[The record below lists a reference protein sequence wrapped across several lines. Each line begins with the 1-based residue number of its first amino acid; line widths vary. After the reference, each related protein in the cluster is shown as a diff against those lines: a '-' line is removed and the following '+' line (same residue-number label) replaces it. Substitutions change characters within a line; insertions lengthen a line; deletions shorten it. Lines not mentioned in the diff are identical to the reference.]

1 MRQIALS
8 FFSEC
13 VHYSQ
18 SFFLLVRSSH
28 VSYVP
33 FSRLVLFAPASDTFD
48 TQHTHIY
55 TYLYMCKLKAVTSV
69 LTVLFFSI
77 FFFFVFKAVLLLNVR
92 GRCKKQKQKQKTTT
106 TFKKKSEDDAVDRR
120 MRDSLGALCVSSDCL
135 PYDIVRNPKALSP
148 VFFYVF
154 SGFFGGVKLR
164 RREKEKKVDFPTS
177 LLSPFSPSICVLF
190 NYCSLS

>member
-1 MRQIALS
+1 MNLLFDLAVGLGCGKS
-8 FFSEC
+8 LFLFSVNAC
-13 VHYSQ
+13 ITHSP
-18 SFFLLVRSSH
+18 FFLLVRSSH

-77 FFFFVFKAVLLLNVR
+77 FFFFFVFKAVLLLNVR

-154 SGFFGGVKLR
+154 FRLFWRCKTAQEGK
-164 RREKEKKVDFPTS
+164 REKG
-177 LLSPFSPSICVLF
+177 
-190 NYCSLS
+190 